1 MAENPGFYDDQG
13 YWYTYAYDENNGY
26 WDEDGNYYYGE
37 TTVAEDERLEAER
50 AEAAGKKSEVV
61 EVHGGYGIEYNRVVK
76 EEEKDMEK
84 KAWVFEDCPKPQRIA
99 ALSAEAKMSDRQRRL
114 LGMDKKK

>member
-1 MAENPGFYDDQG
+1 MPKGQASAHSAGAADKEQARQKKMAENPGFYDDQG

-50 AEAAGKKSEVV
+50 AEAARKKSEKTILRSC
-61 EVHGGYGIEYNRVVK
+61 YK
-76 EEEKDMEK
+76 
-84 KAWVFEDCPKPQRIA
+84 F
-99 ALSAEAKMSDRQRRL
+99 SRQ
-114 LGMDKKK
+114 